1 MMTKFIKLT
10 TESGDEYHINP
21 LFITEI
27 KKTKSLSE
35 SQPDMAT
42 VVMINGDRVR
52 PLESV
57 EEIMKK
63 IKDTEKFILTNK

>member
-1 MMTKFIKLT
+1 MTKFIKLT
-10 TESGDEYHINP
+10 TEQGDEHHVNP
-21 LFITEI
+21 IFIIDI

-35 SQPDMAT
+35 SQPDTAT
-42 VVMINGDRVR
+42 VIMINGDRIR

-57 EEIMKK
+57 EEIIKK